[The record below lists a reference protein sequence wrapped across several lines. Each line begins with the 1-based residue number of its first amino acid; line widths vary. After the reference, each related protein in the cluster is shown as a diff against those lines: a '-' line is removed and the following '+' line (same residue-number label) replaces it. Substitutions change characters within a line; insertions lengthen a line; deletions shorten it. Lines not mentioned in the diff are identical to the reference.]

1 MVSIYSRE
9 NVTHI
14 ERMGARSLLQ
24 SLNAIQTDS
33 SSELSPEATAGFIL
47 GFVIVGF
54 ALVLVSCYMVFLTSK
69 VKVLGAQLA
78 LLEKHPKLQ
87 KTEADME

>member
-1 MVSIYSRE
+1 MA
-9 NVTHI
+9 
-14 ERMGARSLLQ
+14 GRSLLQ

-54 ALVLVSCYMVFLTSK
+54 ALVLMSCYMIFLTSK
-69 VKVLGAQLA
+69 VKILDAKLA

-87 KTEADME
+87 KTDAETE